1 MTLYENIIMDLY
13 RKALKEAAEAN
24 GIDTRELDELAA
36 CFEIDL
42 KKLARVT
49 IRKSDS
55 YEHAVEMMTKEIE
68 TRLRELD
75 AAMNQEG

>member
-13 RKALKEAAEAN
+13 RKVLKEAADAN

-36 CFEIDL
+36 CFDIDL
-42 KKLARVT
+42 AKLARVT

-75 AAMNQEG
+75 AAMNPEG

>member
-13 RKALKEAAEAN
+13 RKVLKKAANAN

-49 IRKSDS
+49 IRKSNTF
-55 YEHAVEMMTKEIE
+55 EHAVEMMTKEIE

-75 AAMNQEG
+75 AAMNPEG

>member
-13 RKALKEAAEAN
+13 RNVLKEAADAN
-24 GIDTRELDELAA
+24 GIDTRELDELAT

-49 IRKSDS
+49 IRKSNSFD
-55 YEHAVEMMTKEIE
+55 HAVLMMTKEIE
-68 TRLRELD
+68 TRLRKLD
-75 AAMNQEG
+75 AAMNAEG

>member
-13 RKALKEAAEAN
+13 RKVLKEAADAN

-55 YEHAVEMMTKEIE
+55 YEHAVLMMTKEIE
-68 TRLRELD
+68 NRLRELD
-75 AAMNQEG
+75 AAMNAKG

>member
-13 RKALKEAAEAN
+13 RKVLKQGAEAN
-24 GIDTRELDELAA
+24 GISTRELDELAA

-49 IRKSDS
+49 IRKSTS
-55 YEHAVEMMTKEIE
+55 FEHAVEMMTREIE

-75 AAMNQEG
+75 AAMNAKG

>member
-13 RKALKEAAEAN
+13 RKVLKEAAEAN

-42 KKLARVT
+42 KNLARVT

-75 AAMNQEG
+75 TAMNPEG

>member
-13 RKALKEAAEAN
+13 RKVLKEAAEAN

-55 YEHAVEMMTKEIE
+55 FENAVEMMTKEIE

-75 AAMNQEG
+75 AAMNPEG

>member
-55 YEHAVEMMTKEIE
+55 FDHAVTMLTTEIE

>member
-13 RKALKEAAEAN
+13 RNVLKEAAEAN
-24 GIDTRELDELAA
+24 GIDTRELDELAD

-55 YEHAVEMMTKEIE
+55 FENAVLMMTKEIE

-75 AAMNQEG
+75 AAMNTEG

>member
-13 RKALKEAAEAN
+13 RKVLREAAEAN
-24 GIDTRELDELAA
+24 GVNTRELDELAA

-49 IRKSDS
+49 IRKSNS
-55 YEHAVEMMTKEIE
+55 YENAVEIMTTEIE

-75 AAMNQEG
+75 AAMNEKG

>member
-13 RKALKEAAEAN
+13 RKVLKEAADAN
-24 GIDTRELDELAA
+24 GISTRELDELAT

-55 YEHAVEMMTKEIE
+55 FENAVEMITKEID

-75 AAMNQEG
+75 AAMNAEG

>member
-1 MTLYENIIMDLY
+1 MTIYENIIMDTY
-13 RKALKEAAEAN
+13 RKVLKEAAEAN
-24 GIDTRELDELAA
+24 GIDTRELDELAV

-55 YEHAVEMMTKEIE
+55 FENAVLMMTKEIE

-75 AAMNQEG
+75 AAMNPEG

>member
-13 RKALKEAAEAN
+13 RNVLKEAAEAN

-42 KKLARVT
+42 KKLVRVT
-49 IRKSDS
+49 IRKSNTF
-55 YEHAVEMMTKEIE
+55 ENAVMMMTKDIE
-68 TRLRELD
+68 TRLHQLD
-75 AAMNQEG
+75 AAMNPEC

>member
-13 RKALKEAAEAN
+13 RKVLKEAADAN
-24 GIDTRELDELAA
+24 GISTRELDELAA

-49 IRKSDS
+49 IRKSTSFD
-55 YEHAVEMMTKEIE
+55 HAVEMMTRQIE

-75 AAMNQEG
+75 AAMNAKG

>member
-13 RKALKEAAEAN
+13 RKVLKEAADAN
-24 GIDTRELDELAA
+24 GISTRELDELAA

-55 YEHAVEMMTKEIE
+55 FENAVEMMTKEIE
-68 TRLRELD
+68 TRLRQLD
-75 AAMNQEG
+75 AAMNPEG

>member
-13 RKALKEAAEAN
+13 RKVLKEAAEAN

-42 KKLARVT
+42 KNLARVT